1 MSVKLNL
8 PPLNNITPSTIRS
21 YLFQLQE
28 QLNYILNN
36 QNYDELKN
44 SVLESSKDTAAIQ
57 IKELEKSEAAKIKQL
72 RDKIIETADEI
83 SQSFQVELTERVNS
97 IYASVAEQYISK
109 GKEGELNECY
119 EYITQQISSGV
130 IENFSRTV
138 TLVQETDKEVRE
150 YMKQFD
156 AYIKRG
162 LLGYDDSGNEIFGIE
177 IGDVNSP
184 FKGRFISNK
193 LSFMQGSAEV
203 AYISNET
210 LYITRAEI
218 LDMLSIGNSANGY
231 FDWVSLHDGLAVTWR
246 E

>member
-8 PPLNNITPSTIRS
+8 PPLNNVTPSTIRS

-36 QNYDELKN
+36 QNYDELKK
-44 SVLESSKDTAAIQ
+44 SVLESSKDTAVIQ
-57 IKELEKSEAAKIKQL
+57 IKELEQSEAAKIKQL

-83 SQSFQVELTERVNS
+83 SQNFQVELTERVNS
-97 IYASVAEQYISK
+97 IYASVAEQYIAK

-162 LLGYDDSGNEIFGIE
+162 LLGYDASGNEIFGIE
-177 IGDVNSP
+177 IGDINSP
-184 FKGRFISNK
+184 FKGRFVSNK
-193 LSFMQGSAEV
+193 LSFLQGEAEV

-218 LDMLSIGNSANGY
+218 LDMLSIGNSTNGY

-246 E
+246 D

>member
-1 MSVKLNL
+1 MSMKLNL
-8 PPLNNITPSTIRS
+8 PPLNNVNATTIKN

-28 QLNYILNN
+28 QLNYILNT
-36 QNYDELKN
+36 QNYSLF
-44 SVLESSKDTAAIQ
+44 
-57 IKELEKSEAAKIKQL
+57 EKSIAENNKKNVILAAKQLEEVQAAKIKQI

-83 SQSFQVELTERVNS
+83 SQSFQVELTERTNS
-97 IYASVAEQYISK
+97 IFASVAEQYMAK
-109 GKEGELNECY
+109 GQEGELNECY

-130 IENFSRTV
+130 IENFTRTV
-138 TLVQETDKEVRE
+138 TLAQETEKEFKE
-150 YMKQFD
+150 YTKQFD

-162 LLGYDDSGNEIFGIE
+162 LLGYDDAGNEIFGIE

-203 AYISNET
+203 AYISNNT

-218 LDMLSIGNSANGY
+218 LDTLSIGNTTNGF
-231 FDWVSLHDGLAVTWR
+231 FDWVSLNKGLVATWR